1 MFYYFSDEK
10 NLFISYAKVAT
21 SHLPKYNLEKKGS
34 KKHKFKKD
42 FSEYENVFGLYRE
55 PYDRFFSGL
64 IQGMIT
70 SQMLT
75 PELIK
80 TYLGDPLDFTPL
92 FTNEEFWKI
101 TITHLEDNLKTMN
114 ISFTEYLCNEVN
126 MHLNRHCTNRLI
138 GYKDKKY
145 LDHPDIKFLNIKNLD
160 LTLDNLGYKILEFI
174 NDDRE
179 HTNSTKGNLRVKD
192 PEEVKNI
199 LIKVC
204 KESNLWK
211 EIVTY
216 LKPEVNIFE
225 YLELK
230 NVSN

>member
-1 MFYYFSDEK
+1 MLYYFHDEK
-10 NLFISYAKVAT
+10 NMFISYAKVAT

-80 TYLGDPLDFTPL
+80 TYLGEPLDFTPL

-126 MHLNRHCTNRLI
+126 MGLNRHCTNRLI

-160 LTLDNLGYKILEFI
+160 TTMDNLGYKKIEFEKKT
-174 NDDRE
+174 E
-179 HTNSTKGNLRVKD
+179 HTNSTKENLRVKD
-192 PEEVKNI
+192 PQEVKNV
-199 LIKVC
+199 LKKVW
-204 KESNLWK
+204 KDSNLW
-211 EIVTY
+211 EETVDY
-216 LKPEVNIFE
+216 LKPEVEIFE
-225 YLELK
+225 YLESK

>member
-21 SHLPKYNLEKKGS
+21 SHLPKYNLEKKGPRQ
-34 KKHKFKKD
+34 HKFND
-42 FSEYENVFGLYRE
+42 NFSEYENVFGLYRE

-64 IQGMIT
+64 IQGIIT

-80 TYLGDPLDFTPL
+80 TYLNNPLDFTPL

-101 TITHLEDNLKTMN
+101 SITHLEDNLKTLNM
-114 ISFTEYLCNEVN
+114 SFTEYLCDKINIEI
-126 MHLNRHCTNRLI
+126 NRHCTNRLI
-138 GYKDKKY
+138 YYKDKKY
-145 LDHPDIKFLNIKNLD
+145 LYNPNIKFLNIKNLD
-160 LTLDNLGYKILEFI
+160 PTMENLGYKILEF
-174 NDDRE
+174 NDKRE
-179 HTNSTKGNLRVKD
+179 HTNSTKENLRVKD
-192 PEEVKNI
+192 PEQVKNI

-204 KESNLWK
+204 KESNLWE

>member
-1 MFYYFSDEK
+1 MLYYFHDEK
-10 NLFISYAKVAT
+10 NMFISYAKVAT

-80 TYLGDPLDFTPL
+80 TYLSDPLDFTPL

-160 LTLDNLGYKILEFI
+160 TTMDNLGYKKIEFEKKI
-174 NDDRE
+174 E
-179 HTNSTKGNLRVKD
+179 HTNSTKENLRVKD
-192 PEEVKNI
+192 PQEVKNV
-199 LIKVC
+199 LKKVW
-204 KESNLWK
+204 KDSNLW
-211 EIVTY
+211 EETVDY
-216 LKPEVNIFE
+216 LKPEVEIFE
-225 YLELK
+225 YLESK